1 MRHPAQFSHPVRR
14 GSPRGPDRYDHGV
27 RLTRSARKHGF
38 TADDVRRV
46 LDAPLCSVDQPSPEG
61 AVVLHIGLTAG
72 RDLVEV
78 VVAPGEPPV
87 VLHAMRLRPANYHHL
102 TGRPSGASAGPP

>member
-1 MRHPAQFSHPVRR
+1 M
-14 GSPRGPDRYDHGV
+14 
-27 RLTRSARKHGF
+27 RLTRTARKHGF

-46 LDAPLCSVDQPSPEG
+46 LDAPLRSVPQASPDG
-61 AVVLHIGLTAG
+61 AVVLHIGLTAA

-78 VVAPGEPPV
+78 VVAPGDPPV

-102 TGRPSGASAGPP
+102 TG